1 MKTKHYNMNMKIK
14 NTILMNSVLV
24 FASPVIIVLIVLFV
38 PYALFR
44 GLTDD
49 HIINDYV
56 QLSGRVF
63 ESLFYPITYIKKM
76 NTNITTEDEMQ
87 CELNRYKALSAELEN
102 ELNKTK

>member
-1 MKTKHYNMNMKIK
+1 MNMKTKT
-14 NTILMNSVLV
+14 TILMILMLV
-24 FASPVIIVLIVLFV
+24 FVSPVIIVLIVLFV

-44 GLTDD
+44 GLTNDS
-49 HIINDYV
+49 IINDYV
-56 QLSGRVF
+56 QLSGKVF

-76 NTNITTEDEMQ
+76 NTSITTEGEMQ

>member
-1 MKTKHYNMNMKIK
+1 MNMKTKT
-14 NTILMNSVLV
+14 TILMILMLV

-49 HIINDYV
+49 YIINDYV

-63 ESLFYPITYIKKM
+63 EYLFYPITYIKKM
-76 NTNITTEDEMQ
+76 NTN
-87 CELNRYKALSAELEN
+87 NGK
-102 ELNKTK
+102 

>member
-1 MKTKHYNMNMKIK
+1 MNMKTKT
-14 NTILMNSVLV
+14 TILMILMLV

-44 GLTDD
+44 GLTNDS
-49 HIINDYV
+49 IINDYV

-63 ESLFYPITYIKKM
+63 ESLFYPIKYIKKM

-87 CELNRYKALSAELEN
+87 CELNRYKALSVELEN